1 MNREFDIILWGAT
14 GFTGRLVA
22 EYFLK
27 EYGLKKSLNWGI
39 AGRSRKKLENL
50 RYELKSINKEAL
62 KIPIL
67 IGDSHQ
73 LKSLSKIVKQTNVI
87 CTTVGPFM
95 EYGMLLLKACI
106 DNKTDYCDITGET
119 PFIKKSIEL
128 HHNNAVKKKIKIV
141 HCCGYDSIPSDL
153 GCLMVQDFSI
163 KFFKSPCEKVL
174 LYVGKTK
181 GGFSGGTI
189 ASMINITEK
198 SKFDKEMKTLLKDPY
213 ALNNKDDWRGHDN
226 LGQIDVKWDSDLR
239 VWTGPFIMAMINT
252 RIVRRTNVLIGLKY
266 GKNFSYQEVMTFP
279 PGYLNKIRAK
289 LFRLGL
295 GFMQKFLRNKML
307 SFILKTYV
315 LPSPGK
321 GPSKYDRENGFF
333 NVTIIGKGYRKDGTL
348 FKVKG
353 DIYCDKD
360 PGYAGTAKMLGE
372 SAICLA
378 LYKKELPESYG
389 VLTPAAALGKTLI
402 KNLKQ
407 KEMKFNVGIHN

>member
-1 MNREFDIILWGAT
+1 MKRKFDIILWGAT

-27 EYGLKKSLNWGI
+27 EYGLNKSLNWGI
-39 AGRSRKKLENL
+39 AGRDKDKLEKL
-50 RYELKSINKEAL
+50 RYKLKTVSKEAL

-67 IGDSHQ
+67 IGDS
-73 LKSLSKIVKQTNVI
+73 LEIKSLNKIVKQTKVI

-95 EYGMLLLKACI
+95 EYGMLLVKACI
-106 DNKTDYCDITGET
+106 DNETDYCDITGET
-119 PFIKKSIEL
+119 PFIKTSIESYHTL
-128 HHNNAVKKKIKIV
+128 AAKRRIKIV

-163 KFFKSPCEKVL
+163 DTFKNPCEKVL
-174 LYVGKTK
+174 FYVGKTK

-189 ASMINITEK
+189 ASMINMTEK
-198 SKFDKEMKTLLKDPY
+198 SKFDKKLRTLLKDPY
-213 ALNNKDDWRGHDN
+213 ALNSKDDWRGHDN
-226 LGQIDVKWDSDLR
+226 LGQKDVKWDSDLG

-252 RIVRRTNVLIGLKY
+252 RIVRRTNVLINLKY

-295 GFMQKFLRNKML
+295 GFMQKVLRNKML
-307 SFILKTYV
+307 SFILKKYV
-315 LPSPGK
+315 LPSPGQ

-333 NVTIIGKGYRKDGTL
+333 NITIIGKGYKKDGTL

-372 SAICLA
+372 SAVCLA

-407 KEMKFNVGIHN
+407 KDMKFNVGIYN

>member
-1 MNREFDIILWGAT
+1 MNRKFDIILFGAT

-22 EYFLK
+22 EYFLR

-39 AGRSRKKLENL
+39 AGRDRKKLEEL
-50 RYELKSINKEAL
+50 RFRLKSITKEAL

-73 LKSLSKIVKQTNVI
+73 INSLNKIAKQTKVI

-95 EYGMLLLKACI
+95 KYGMLLVKACI

-119 PFIKKSIEL
+119 PFIRTNIESY
-128 HHNNAVKKKIKIV
+128 HNLAVKNEIRIV

-153 GCLMVQDFSI
+153 GCLMVQNFSI
-163 KFFKSPCEKVL
+163 QSFNNPCEKVL
-174 LYVGKTK
+174 FYAGKTK

-198 SKFDKEMKTLLKDPY
+198 SKFDKKMRTVLKDPY
-213 ALNNKDDWRGHDN
+213 ALNGQDEWRGHDD
-226 LGQIDVKWDSDLR
+226 LGQKDIKWDSNLG

-252 RIVRRTNVLIGLKY
+252 RIVRRTNVLLNLKY

-279 PGYLNKIRAK
+279 NGYLNKIRAK
-289 LFRLGL
+289 FFRLGL
-295 GFMQKFLRNKML
+295 GFIQKILRNQIL
-307 SFILKTYV
+307 CFILKKYI
-315 LPSPGK
+315 LPSSGQ
-321 GPSKYDRENGFF
+321 GPSKSVRENGFF
-333 NVTIIGKGYRKDGTL
+333 NVTVIGKGYRGDGTL

-378 LYKKELPESYG
+378 LYKKELPNSYG
-389 VLTPAAALGKTLI
+389 VLTPAAGLGKILI

-407 KEMKFNVGIHN
+407 KGMKFNVGIYN